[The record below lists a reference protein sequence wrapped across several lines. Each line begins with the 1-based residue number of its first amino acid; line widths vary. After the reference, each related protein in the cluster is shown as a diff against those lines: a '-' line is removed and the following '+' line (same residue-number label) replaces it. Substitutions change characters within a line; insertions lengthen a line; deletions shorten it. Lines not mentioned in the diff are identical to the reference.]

1 VRAAADRSQ
10 KSGLCLG
17 SKSLAVFATFI
28 LISGCSSTKPV
39 APAPVAV
46 SQARL
51 QADNAAKLTGA
62 GNWTAAARAWQQTAE
77 GYALLNDRANEAIAW
92 HNLAQAQREL
102 GQTAEARTRLEQA
115 AALNLELGRTNEW
128 WRNQIALLQI
138 ERQDQE
144 SAAAEKRL
152 ARLTPL
158 ANALSAPELRGLFLN
173 ELGLWQMRQHEMV
186 PAEATFRQAEQ
197 AFLKANHAPGLAAVL
212 ANRAQLALAQARPL
226 EALALW
232 RSALTRY
239 ESLADARGI
248 AFCLAGLGRAQLAAG
263 TALDQAESNLR
274 RAADNYRRLNLKPER
289 IATLQVL
296 VECLDRE
303 KNTAAADPVREKLKS
318 LKASDPARKE

>member
-1 VRAAADRSQ
+1 M
-10 KSGLCLG
+10 
-17 SKSLAVFATFI
+17 AVFAAFI
-28 LISGCSSTKPV
+28 LLPGCSSTKPV

-51 QADNAAKLTGA
+51 LAENAAKLTGA
-62 GNWTAAARAWQQTAE
+62 GNWTSAARVWQQTAE
-77 GYALLNDRANEAIAW
+77 DYALLNDRANEAIAW

-102 GQTAEARTRLEQA
+102 GQSASARTGLEQA
-115 AALNLELGRTNEW
+115 AALNLDIGRTNEW

-144 SAAAEKRL
+144 SAAVEKRL

-158 ANALSAPELRGLFLN
+158 AISLSTPELRGLFLN
-173 ELGLWQMRQHEMV
+173 ELGLWQMQQSERV

-197 AFLKANHAPGLAAVL
+197 AFLRANHAPGLAAVL
-212 ANRAQLALAQARPL
+212 ANRAQLALAQGRPL

-232 RSALTRY
+232 QPALTRY

-263 TALDQAESNLR
+263 TALDQAESHLR
-274 RAADNYRRLNLKPER
+274 RAAENYRRLKLKPER
-289 IATLQVL
+289 IATLKAL
-296 VECLDRE
+296 LECLDLE
-303 KNTAAADPVREKLKS
+303 KNTLAADLVRDELKS
-318 LKASDPARKE
+318 LRASDPTEKE